1 MPQPR
6 FAPSYSKTRIIAD
19 GINTIAS
26 HFSTL
31 PHPPDTIQDRQQV
44 LSITALYQ
52 LFLMS
57 LFVAMTNNMQ
67 IINGR
72 KTVIE
77 GRQWLIGDKQKV
89 DNLELFSK
97 FAI

>member
-1 MPQPR
+1 
-6 FAPSYSKTRIIAD
+6 
-19 GINTIAS
+19 
-26 HFSTL
+26 
-31 PHPPDTIQDRQQV
+31 
-44 LSITALYQ
+44 
-52 LFLMS
+52 MS

-72 KTVIE
+72 KTVVE
-77 GRQWLIGDKQKV
+77 GRQWQIGDKQKV